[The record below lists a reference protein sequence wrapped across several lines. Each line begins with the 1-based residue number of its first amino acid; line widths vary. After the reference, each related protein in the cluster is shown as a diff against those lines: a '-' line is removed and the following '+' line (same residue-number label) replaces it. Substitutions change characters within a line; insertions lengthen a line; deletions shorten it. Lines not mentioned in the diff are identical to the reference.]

1 MQEKQRKKKPKLI
14 LTHSISRE
22 RITMISL
29 LSKIF
34 IKNRTEYSNASVR
47 SAYGVLCGIAGIV
60 LNFMLFLAKLA
71 AGAVSGSVAITADAC
86 NNLSDAGS
94 SVVTLLGFKLASQK
108 PDKDHPFG
116 HGRFEYISGLIVA
129 FLIIYMGFGLAQS
142 SFDKIIH
149 PGEIETG
156 ILSIAILF
164 VSVAVKLYMF
174 FYNRSIGKKI
184 SSSAMCATA
193 SDSISDAAATS
204 VIIISMFIA
213 HFTGINIDGLCGLAV
228 SVFIVIAGIKAAKET
243 ISPLLGEPP
252 SEEFVA
258 EIRRLVM
265 SYPEVLGIHDLIVH
279 DYGPGRVMVSLHAEV
294 SENAD
299 LLATHDVIDNIEKNL
314 SERLECSAVIH
325 MDPIASRDEE
335 TLQMRRCITDFI
347 GKEFGGKL
355 TLHDFRMVKGPTHTN
370 VIFDVVVPF
379 DVDVSNETVKSKIN
393 DYLSTFDKRYFAV
406 ITIDRSYIQS

>member
-1 MQEKQRKKKPKLI
+1 
-14 LTHSISRE
+14 
-22 RITMISL
+22 MISL

-34 IKNRTEYSNASVR
+34 IKNGDPTSPQAR
-47 SAYGVLCGIAGIV
+47 SAYGVLCGIVGIV
-60 LNFMLFLAKLA
+60 LNFILFAVKLLAGTL
-71 AGAVSGSVAITADAC
+71 SGSVAITADAC

-142 SFDKIIH
+142 SFEKILH
-149 PGEIETG
+149 PEKIDAGV
-156 ILSIAILF
+156 LSIAIL
-164 VSVAVKLYMF
+164 VLSVIVKLYMF
-174 FYNRSIGKKI
+174 VYNRSIGKKI
-184 SSSAMCATA
+184 NSSAMCAAA
-193 SDSISDAAATS
+193 SDSLSDMTATT
-204 VIIISMFIA
+204 VIIISMLIA
-213 HFTGINIDGLCGLAV
+213 RFTGFNIDGWCGLAV

-252 SEEFVA
+252 SDEFV
-258 EIRRLVM
+258 EEVRSRVM

-294 SENAD
+294 SEDAD

-314 SERLECSAVIH
+314 SEHLECSAVIH
-325 MDPIASRDEE
+325 MDPIASHDGE
-335 TLQMRRCITDFI
+335 TLTM
-347 GKEFGGKL
+347 KENLVNFLSGEFDGKL
-355 TLHDFRMVKGPTHTN
+355 TLHDFRMVKGTTHTN

-379 DVDVSNETVKSKIN
+379 DVSVTDDEVKSKIN
-393 DYLSTFDKRYFAV
+393 GYLSTLDKQYFAV
-406 ITIDRSYIQS
+406 ITIDRSYI

>member
-1 MQEKQRKKKPKLI
+1 
-14 LTHSISRE
+14 
-22 RITMISL
+22 MISL

-34 IKNRTEYSNASVR
+34 IKNGDPTSPQAR
-47 SAYGVLCGIAGIV
+47 SAYGVLCGIVGIV
-60 LNFMLFLAKLA
+60 LNFILFAVKLLAGTL
-71 AGAVSGSVAITADAC
+71 SGSVAITADAC

-142 SFDKIIH
+142 SFEKILH
-149 PGEIETG
+149 PEKIDAGV
-156 ILSIAILF
+156 LSIAIL
-164 VSVAVKLYMF
+164 VLSVIVKLYMF
-174 FYNRSIGKKI
+174 VYNRSIGKKI
-184 SSSAMCATA
+184 NSSAMCAAA
-193 SDSISDAAATS
+193 SDSLSDMTATT
-204 VIIISMFIA
+204 VIIISMLIA
-213 HFTGINIDGLCGLAV
+213 RFTGFNIDGWCGFAV

-252 SEEFVA
+252 SDEFVE
-258 EIRRLVM
+258 EIRSRVM

-294 SENAD
+294 SEDAD

-314 SERLECSAVIH
+314 SEHLECSAVIH
-325 MDPIASRDEE
+325 MDPIASHDGE
-335 TLQMRRCITDFI
+335 TLTMKENLVDFLS
-347 GKEFGGKL
+347 GEFDGKL
-355 TLHDFRMVKGPTHTN
+355 TLHDFRMVKGTTHTN

-379 DVDVSNETVKSKIN
+379 DVSVTDDEVKSKIN
-393 DYLSTFDKRYFAV
+393 GYLSTLEKQYFAV
-406 ITIDRSYIQS
+406 ITIDRSYI